1 MTKLSDDDYATIDLY
16 YKLTLLEL
24 YEGCPKFII
33 EDTLDIYEL
42 NEDYLA
48 CAGVK
53 KALDDYSVSEF
64 TKVML
69 KMEEV
74 KEKYNLE

>member
-1 MTKLSDDDYATIDLY
+1 MTKLSDDDCATIDLY

-42 NEDYLA
+42 SEDYLA

>member
-1 MTKLSDDDYATIDLY
+1 MTKLSDDAQATIDLY

-33 EDTLDIYEL
+33 EDTLEIYEFS
-42 NEDYLA
+42 EDYLA

-53 KALDDYSVSEF
+53 KALDEYSVSEF
-64 TKVML
+64 TKVMV
-69 KMEEV
+69 KMEEI
-74 KEKYNLE
+74 KGKYNLE

>member
-33 EDTLDIYEL
+33 EDTLDIYEIS
-42 NEDYLA
+42 EDYLA

-53 KALDDYSVSEF
+53 KALDDYSLSEF

-69 KMEEV
+69 KMDEI
-74 KEKYNLE
+74 KEKYNLQ

>member
-42 NEDYLA
+42 SEDYLA

>member
-1 MTKLSDDDYATIDLY
+1 MTKLSDNDYTTIDLY
-16 YKLTLLEL
+16 YKLTLIEL
-24 YEGCPKFII
+24 YEGCPKFVV

-42 NEDYLA
+42 SEDYLA

-64 TKVML
+64 TKIMI
-69 KMEEV
+69 KIEEI
-74 KEKYNLE
+74 KEKYNLQ